1 MVDYDTVFNTS
12 GKFPTDSKF
21 WQSFSSQLITE
32 QGITPIFSKVLG
44 EQVFRPLGSFE
55 TPFYNRFAGRP
66 LWFGAQWRERA
77 LYNMSARHFKP
88 KATAND
94 DLDFVDSEGLE
105 VNYNLDVS
113 GWVKCSIPTE
123 LETIQMMLTNGEVGQ
138 LNSMLVDNVIRT
150 YQMAIESE
158 IGKKVVSNIETAK
171 EIDFTDGIQA
181 VKDINKL
188 AIEMKGNKIHYNM
201 LSEQQ
206 NARLITR
213 SEKVLCFI
221 DASTLEFM
229 RESFASLPS
238 PDRISEN
245 VEFIPMY
252 DGCPTP
258 VTTAE
263 YNAGGTDASGT
274 VITWDA
280 EPVAIDEDQPV
291 AILCSDK
298 ICEYRPLINSYRMS
312 LSRNGAGD
320 FQNQH
325 LAWISLSFLTF
336 YKRICERV
344 KRWDC
349 CTSLGKCH

>member
-12 GKFPTDSKF
+12 GKFPTDSEF
-21 WQSFSSQLITE
+21 WQSFSSQLVTE
-32 QGITPIFSKVLG
+32 QGITPTFSKVLG
-44 EQVFRPLGSFE
+44 EQVFRPLGTFE
-55 TPFYNRFAGRP
+55 TPFYNRFAGKP
-66 LWFGAQWRERA
+66 LWFGSMWRERA
-77 LYNMSARHFKP
+77 LYNTMARHFKA
-88 KATAND
+88 KATASD
-94 DLDFVDSEGLE
+94 DLDFVDSEGIE
-105 VNYNLDVS
+105 ANYKLDVS
-113 GWVKCSIPTE
+113 GWVKVSIPTE
-123 LETIQMMLTNGEVGQ
+123 LETIQMMLTNGQVGE
-138 LNSMLVDNVIRT
+138 LNSMLVDNVVRT

-158 IGKKVVSNIETAK
+158 IGKKLVSNINDEQD
-171 EIDFTDGIQA
+171 IDFTDGIQA
-181 VKDINKL
+181 VKSINAL
-188 AIEMKGNKIHYNM
+188 AVQMKGNLIHFNQ
-201 LSEQQ
+201 LSQQQ
-206 NARLITR
+206 NERLITR
-213 SEKVLCFI
+213 SERVLCFI
-221 DASTLEFM
+221 DASVLEHM

-258 VTTAE
+258 VTTEE

-280 EPVAIDEDQPV
+280 EPIAIDCDKPV

-325 LAWISLSFLTF
+325 LVWRGGIAIRPWENAIRLNLS
-336 YKRICERV
+336 
-344 KRWDC
+344 
-349 CTSLGKCH
+349 G

>member
-12 GKFPTDSKF
+12 GKFPTNSEF
-21 WQSFSSQLITE
+21 WKAFSSELVTE
-32 QGITPIFSKVLG
+32 QGITPTFSKVLG

-55 TPFYNRFAGRP
+55 TPFYNRFAGKP
-66 LWFGAQWRERA
+66 LWFGSAWRERA
-77 LYNMSARHFKP
+77 LYNLNARHFKP

-94 DLDFVDSEGLE
+94 DLDFVDSAGIEA
-105 VNYNLDVS
+105 NYSIDVS
-113 GWVKCSIPTE
+113 GWVKVSIPSE
-123 LETIQMMLTNGEVGQ
+123 LETIEMMLTNGEVGQ
-138 LNSMLVDNVIRT
+138 LNSMLVDNVRRT

-158 IGKKVVSNIETAK
+158 IGKKLVSNITSDD
-171 EIDFTDGIQA
+171 EIDFTDGVQA

-188 AIEMKGNKIHYNM
+188 ALRMKGNLYHYNQ

-206 NARLITR
+206 NEGLITR

-221 DASTLEFM
+221 DAPTLEFM

-245 VEFIPMY
+245 VEFIPLY

-258 VTTAE
+258 ITTE
-263 YNAGGTDASGT
+263 EFEEGGTDASGT
-274 VITWDA
+274 TITWES
-280 EPVAIDEDQPV
+280 EPSAIDESQPI

-320 FQNQH
+320 FSNQH
-325 LAWISLSFLTF
+325 LKWKGGIAIRPWENAIRLNQS
-336 YKRICERV
+336 E
-344 KRWDC
+344 
-349 CTSLGKCH
+349 